1 VVRREMSNALAE
13 REEKRISRKI
23 DVAKALKLR
32 VQGNTYEE
40 IASVLG
46 VTAQGVYQALN
57 KFEQFLT
64 EAGQPG
70 LLQAFQDNRSSLL
83 NAMEMR
89 MMRSLV
95 DEDAISK
102 ASLNNRAYAFEKIHQ
117 ARRLEEGKST
127 ENVSVLGKLILS
139 AEDNLGNTKG
149 KASASDPETK

>member
-1 VVRREMSNALAE
+1 MNAVA
-13 REEKRISRKI
+13 EEKAIIKRV

-32 VQGNTYEE
+32 TQGNTYAE
-40 IASVLG
+40 IAAVFG
-46 VTAQGVYQALN
+46 VSPTAVHKAIH
-57 KFEQFLT
+57 KFEDFLT
-64 EAGQPG
+64 DAGQPG

>member
-1 VVRREMSNALAE
+1 MPTELMPKEDKAVS
-13 REEKRISRKI
+13 KRI

-40 IASVLG
+40 IAAVFG

-149 KASASDPETK
+149 KASDSSPDSK